1 MVQTGGFEPPTF
13 SSQTSRST
21 KLNYACIGVRDWNRT
36 NNTIVHRKFYG
47 ILLPRQVRYQAA
59 LYAVKPG

>member
-21 KLNYACIGVRDWNRT
+21 KLNYACIGVRNWNRT
-36 NNTIVHRKFYG
+36 NNTIVHRKFYN
-47 ILLPRQVRYQAA
+47 ISLPRRVLYQIE
-59 LYAVKPG
+59 LRKV

>member
-21 KLNYACIGVRDWNRT
+21 KLNYACIGVRYWNRT
-36 NNTIVHRKFYG
+36 NNTIVHRKFYN
-47 ILLPRQVRYQAA
+47 ILLPRQA
-59 LYAVKPG
+59 LYQVELRKV